1 MLKCFTA
8 NNEKPSLRL
17 ADKKAKE
24 QRAKG
29 RRKGTTGRG
38 LQMQQLKIIST
49 ILKFIWR
56 KQKRKQKS
64 KEQNARQ
71 KQSRFT
77 FLRHTPKGKKEKQ
90 KNQLA

>member
-1 MLKCFTA
+1 
-8 NNEKPSLRL
+8 
-17 ADKKAKE
+17 
-24 QRAKG
+24 
-29 RRKGTTGRG
+29 
-38 LQMQQLKIIST
+38 MQQLKIIST

-77 FLRHTPKGKKEKQ
+77 FLRHTPKRKNERKTKKSVSLNKETAEEER
-90 KNQLA
+90 NL